1 METGITKAVVYLNSE
16 ILDACKDILSVVND
30 KRTKDQVL
38 ESCAREKMIKVFE
51 EENYEFDSLL
61 NKLEV
66 SIDYNEYNQVK
77 LCVTKLLRLLS
88 KNRKQ
93 LIKNIGRLC

>member
-1 METGITKAVVYLNSE
+1 MSIIS
-16 ILDACKDILSVVND
+16 DACADIMSVVND
-30 KRTKDQVL
+30 NRTKQEVL
-38 ESCAREKMIKVFE
+38 EDCAKEKMVKIFDQ
-51 EENYEFDSLL
+51 ENAEFDSLL
-61 NKLEV
+61 NKLEI

>member
-1 METGITKAVVYLNSE
+1 MSV
-16 ILDACKDILSVVND
+16 ILDACRDIMTVVND
-30 KRTKDQVL
+30 KRTKQKVL
-38 ESCAREKMIKVFE
+38 EDCAKDKMVRIFDQ
-51 EENYEFDSLL
+51 ENAEFDSLL
-61 NKLEV
+61 NKLET

-77 LCVTKLLRLLS
+77 SCVTKLLRLLS

>member
-1 METGITKAVVYLNSE
+1 MNTI
-16 ILDACKDILSVVND
+16 IDACNDIMSVVND
-30 KRTKDQVL
+30 NRTKQEVL
-38 ESCAREKMIKVFE
+38 EDCAKEKMIKIFDQ
-51 EENYEFDSLL
+51 ENAEFDSLL
-61 NKLEV
+61 NKLEI

-77 LCVTKLLRLLS
+77 SCVTKLLRLLS

>member
-1 METGITKAVVYLNSE
+1 MSVIF
-16 ILDACKDILSVVND
+16 DACKDIMTVVND
-30 KRTKDQVL
+30 KRTNQEVL
-38 ESCAREKMIKVFE
+38 EDCAKEKMVKIFDQ
-51 EENYEFDSLL
+51 ENAEFDSLL
-61 NKLEV
+61 NKLET

-77 LCVTKLLRLLS
+77 SCVTKLLRLLS

>member
-1 METGITKAVVYLNSE
+1 MSV
-16 ILDACKDILSVVND
+16 ILDACKDIMTVVND
-30 KRTKDQVL
+30 KRTKQKVL
-38 ESCAREKMIKVFE
+38 EDCTKDKMVKIFDQ
-51 EENYEFDSLL
+51 ENAEFDSLL
-61 NKLEV
+61 NKLET

-77 LCVTKLLRLLS
+77 SCVTKLLRLLS

>member
-1 METGITKAVVYLNSE
+1 MSVMF
-16 ILDACKDILSVVND
+16 DACKEIMTVVND
-30 KRTKDQVL
+30 KRTKQEVL
-38 ESCAREKMIKVFE
+38 EDCAKEKMVKIFDQ
-51 EENYEFDSLL
+51 ENAEFDSLL
-61 NKLEV
+61 NKLET

-77 LCVTKLLRLLS
+77 SCVTKLLRLLS

>member
-1 METGITKAVVYLNSE
+1 MNTI
-16 ILDACKDILSVVND
+16 IDACNDIMSVVND
-30 KRTKDQVL
+30 NRTKQEVL
-38 ESCAREKMIKVFE
+38 EYCAKEKMIKIFDQ
-51 EENYEFDSLL
+51 ENAEFDSLL
-61 NKLEV
+61 NKLEI

-77 LCVTKLLRLLS
+77 SCVTKLLRLLS

>member
-1 METGITKAVVYLNSE
+1 METEITKAVAYLNSE

-38 ESCAREKMIKVFE
+38 ESCAREEMIKVFE

>member
-1 METGITKAVVYLNSE
+1 MSVIF
-16 ILDACKDILSVVND
+16 DACKDIMTVVND
-30 KRTKDQVL
+30 KRTKQEVL
-38 ESCAREKMIKVFE
+38 EDCAKEKMVKIFDQ
-51 EENYEFDSLL
+51 ENAEFDSLL
-61 NKLEV
+61 NKLET

-77 LCVTKLLRLLS
+77 SCVTKLLRLLS